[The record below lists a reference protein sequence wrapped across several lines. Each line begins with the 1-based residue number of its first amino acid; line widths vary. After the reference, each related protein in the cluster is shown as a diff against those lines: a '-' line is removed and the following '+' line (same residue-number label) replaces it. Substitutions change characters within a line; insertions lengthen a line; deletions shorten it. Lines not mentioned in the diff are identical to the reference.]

1 MRIESHNNFNSII
14 RSVFLGNSA
23 TGDDGG
29 KERQFFLRYTIFGY
43 DYRHLHQFEICS
55 NVMFNFHFLND
66 SFRSGIFE
74 KLQCIFLNIRV

>member
-29 KERQFFLRYTIFGY
+29 KERQFFLRYTIY
-43 DYRHLHQFEICS
+43 LVMIIVICINLKYVAMS
-55 NVMFNFHFLND
+55 CL
-66 SFRSGIFE
+66 IF
-74 KLQCIFLNIRV
+74 IF